1 MFNIASLET
10 LKSVEIK
17 KQNAIIENQIIEL
30 EKQVTPRRARE
41 ILLGDQDAI
50 AFIADI
56 ENQISVLRTQFV

>member
-1 MFNIASLET
+1 MFDIASLET
-10 LKSVEIK
+10 LESVEIK

-50 AFIADI
+50 AFVADI
-56 ENQISVLRTQFV
+56 ENQISVLRTQFK